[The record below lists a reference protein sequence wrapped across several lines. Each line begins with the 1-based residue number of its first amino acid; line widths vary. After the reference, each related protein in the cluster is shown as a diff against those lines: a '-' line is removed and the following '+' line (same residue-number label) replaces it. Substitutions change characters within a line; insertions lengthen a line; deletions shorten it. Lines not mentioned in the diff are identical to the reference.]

1 MSSVSRLLP
10 PTSRVAI
17 VPVLPPDVPRRQR
30 HLLQRW
36 ARLGMRAL
44 RWRIEGEFPDLRK
57 FVIIVAPHTSNWD
70 FVVALFCD
78 LALDLDA
85 AWLAKHSI
93 FVGPFGRWLKSLGG
107 IPVVRSAS
115 HNVVSQ
121 AAAEFARRD
130 QMVLAVAP
138 EGTRRKVESW
148 KSGYWHIARAAGVP
162 IVPVGLDF
170 ARRAAVIGPLRHVTD
185 SLADDEAVLKAF
197 FEGITPKN
205 PSLR

>member
-1 MSSVSRLLP
+1 M
-10 PTSRVAI
+10 
-17 VPVLPPDVPRRQR
+17 
-30 HLLQRW
+30 
-36 ARLGMRAL
+36 
-44 RWRIEGEFPDLRK
+44 RWRVVGEFPNLRK

-70 FVVALFCD
+70 FVVGLLCD

-85 AWLAKHSI
+85 VWLAKHTI

-121 AAAEFARRD
+121 VSAEFARRD
-130 QMVLAVAP
+130 QMILAVAP
-138 EGTRRKVESW
+138 EGTRRKVEEW

-170 ARRAAVIGPLRHVTD
+170 GQRAAVIGSPRLTTD
-185 SLADDEAVLKAF
+185 SLDQDEAAF
-197 FEGITPKN
+197 KEFFAGVTPKN
-205 PSLR
+205 PDLR